1 MSVSIQRHDCIPD
14 FLGVYI
20 DLNVDGN
27 FTASELVGSVSPAIL
42 SAAPCGV
49 FAGLPIVTFTFN
61 ISIPMGVFAPSGS
74 RMRVIYTESGNA
86 AIPCFNFLGTTGFGP
101 FFGGEVEDYN
111 VHLSAGN
118 AISLPVANFTVPV
131 NVCKNQTITL
141 NDNSTNTPTA
151 WSWTLTGASPAT
163 STLQNPAVTYTT
175 PGTYTIS
182 LESSNASGVSAIV
195 SNTIVINNCAP
206 VANFTVPVNVC
217 KNQTITLN
225 DNSTNTPT
233 AWSWTLTGASPAT
246 STLQNPAITYT
257 NAGTYTI
264 SLVSTNASGAS
275 AIVSKTIAII
285 DCSPVANFT
294 LPVNVC
300 KNQTITLNDNSTNT
314 PTAWSW
320 TLTGA
325 SPATSTLQN
334 PAVTY
339 TNAGTYT
346 ISLKSTNAGGA
357 SAIVSKTIAIN
368 ACNVGVNEIEG
379 SDAKNITVYP
389 NPTNGAFTIDLKA
402 VSQVSIYNLLGDK
415 IIAKN
420 LEPGKHTIDIAE
432 QANGVY
438 FLRINTENKHQHIKI
453 IKE

>member
-1 MSVSIQRHDCIPD
+1 MKTKLLSTLGALVIAGGFLNAQTTNPAPYCVATPGNFLADEITNVTLNNLNNPSTVFFAGSRYVFYNSVTVPTLAINSVVNMSVSVRRHDCMPD
-14 FLGVYI
+14 FLGAYI
-20 DLNVDGN
+20 DINGDN
-27 FTASELVGSVSPAIL
+27 TFTATEYLGFVTPVTL
-42 SAAPCGV
+42 STATCGGGGG
-49 FAGLPIVTFTFN
+49 ALPIVTFTFN
-61 ISIPMGVFAPSGS
+61 LTIPNTALPGVT
-74 RMRVIYTESGNA
+74 RMRVIYGNSFNTTVA
-86 AIPCFNFLGTTGFGP
+86 AASCFTAPANPSSP
-101 FFGGEVEDYN
+101 FYAGEVEDYN
-111 VHLSAGN
+111 VNLVTGA
-118 AISLPVANFTVPV
+118 AATPPVANFTVP
-131 NVCKNQTITL
+131 
-141 NDNSTNTPTA
+141 
-151 WSWTLTGASPAT
+151 LT
-163 STLQNPAVTYTT
+163 
-175 PGTYTIS
+175 
-182 LESSNASGVSAIV
+182 
-195 SNTIVINNCAP
+195 
-206 VANFTVPVNVC
+206 VC

-294 LPVNVC
+294 VPVNVC

-334 PAVTY
+334 PVVTY

-379 SDAKNITVYP
+379 GDAKNITVYP

>member
-1 MSVSIQRHDCIPD
+1 MKTKLFLALGTLAITSGFLNAQTTNPAPYCTALPGNNFLTDEITNVTLSNLNNSSTGYFSNSRYVYYNSVTVPTLTPNSVVNMSVSIRRHDCMPD
-14 FLGVYI
+14 FLGAYI
-20 DLNVDGN
+20 DQNVDGN

-42 SAAPCGV
+42 SLAPCGV

-61 ISIPMGVFAPSGS
+61 ISIPMAVFAPSGS
-74 RMRVIYTESGNA
+74 RMRVIYGNNVA
-86 AIPCFNFLGTTGFGP
+86 TPCFTTVAS
-101 FFGGEVEDYN
+101 GGEVEDYN
-111 VHLSAGN
+111 VYFSAGN
-118 AISLPVANFTVPV
+118 PIQVPVANFTV
-131 NVCKNQTITL
+131 
-141 NDNSTNTPTA
+141 
-151 WSWTLTGASPAT
+151 
-163 STLQNPAVTYTT
+163 
-175 PGTYTIS
+175 
-182 LESSNASGVSAIV
+182 
-195 SNTIVINNCAP
+195 
-206 VANFTVPVNVC
+206 
-217 KNQTITLN
+217 
-225 DNSTNTPT
+225 
-233 AWSWTLTGASPAT
+233 
-246 STLQNPAITYT
+246 
-257 NAGTYTI
+257 
-264 SLVSTNASGAS
+264 
-275 AIVSKTIAII
+275 
-285 DCSPVANFT
+285 
-294 LPVNVC
+294 PVNVC

-368 ACNVGVNEIEG
+368 ACNVGVNETEG

-402 VSQVSIYNLLGDK
+402 SSQVSIYNVLGDK

-420 LEPGKHTIDIAE
+420 LEPGNHTIDIAE
-432 QANGVY
+432 QATGVY

>member
-1 MSVSIQRHDCIPD
+1 MKTKLLSTLGALVIAGGLLNAQTTNPAPYCAVLPSNDFLTDEITNVTIGTLNNSSTGLFTNSRYVYYNSVTVPTLAINSVVNMSVSVRRHNCMPD
-14 FLGVYI
+14 FLGAYI
-20 DLNVDGN
+20 DINGDN
-27 FTASELVGSVSPAIL
+27 TFTANEYLGFVAPGTLFASP
-42 SAAPCGV
+42 C
-49 FAGLPIVTFTFN
+49 AGLFPIVTFTFN
-61 ISIPMGVFAPSGS
+61 LTIPNTALPGVT
-74 RMRVIYTESGNA
+74 RMRVVYSSAFGTPN
-86 AIPCFNFLGTTGFGP
+86 PCTGL
-101 FFGGEVEDYN
+101 FGGEVEDYN
-111 VHLSAGN
+111 VNLVTGGA
-118 AISLPVANFTVPV
+118 ATPPVANFTVPV
-131 NVCKNQTITL
+131 SVCKNQTITL
-141 NDNSTNTPTA
+141 SDNSTNTPTA
-151 WSWTLTGASPAT
+151 WSWS
-163 STLQNPAVTYTT
+163 
-175 PGTYTIS
+175 
-182 LESSNASGVSAIV
+182 
-195 SNTIVINNCAP
+195 
-206 VANFTVPVNVC
+206 
-217 KNQTITLN
+217 
-225 DNSTNTPT
+225 
-233 AWSWTLTGASPAT
+233 LTGASPAT

-264 SLVSTNASGAS
+264 SLVSTNADGAS

-294 LPVNVC
+294 VPVNVC
-300 KNQTITLNDNSTNT
+300 KNQPITLNDNSTNT

-334 PAVTY
+334 PVVTY

-346 ISLKSTNAGGA
+346 ISLKSTNAGDA

-379 SDAKNITVYP
+379 GDAKNITVYP

-432 QANGVY
+432 QATGVY